1 MGMTYGLLDENNA
14 EVQRRAARAGGWT
27 DAHALAGRWSQA
39 RCNVAPTV
47 AAAPPPPPAQ
57 SWCYLRLR
65 GRPLHNPPARWTA
78 LIKTHRSSSMH
89 VALRNCREREC
100 VASYTNYFIQLFHSI
115 GPAVEVEL
123 SSRERSAR
131 GRTMRVCRQDGER
144 AAGRIGPCGAG
155 TTAALHCPPRHA
167 RYYFALRYCRPLS
180 KASARPS
187 WCGHGLILLAVPVG
201 GTGIGRWRAL
211 RCVTRLL
218 PLGRWDSVP
227 SAIMSMAAC

>member
-1 MGMTYGLLDENNA
+1 MLWRGVGLKPDATSRLPWPLPPHPLP
-14 EVQRRAARAGGWT
+14 RKAGATSASGAVPFT
-27 DAHALAGRWSQA
+27 TR
-39 RCNVAPTV
+39 
-47 AAAPPPPPAQ
+47 PPGGPH
-57 SWCYLRLR
+57 SS
-65 GRPLHNPPARWTA
+65 
-78 LIKTHRSSSMH
+78 KTHRSSSMH

>member
-1 MGMTYGLLDENNA
+1 MGLTYGLLDETNA

-27 DAHALAGRWSQA
+27 RLLWRGVGLKPDAPSRLPWPLPPHPLPHKAGATSASGAVPFTTRPPGGPHSSKQIAHLACTLHFETVVSV
-39 RCNVAPTV
+39 NV
-47 AAAPPPPPAQ
+47 
-57 SWCYLRLR
+57 SLR
-65 GRPLHNPPARWTA
+65 TSIT
-78 LIKTHRSSSMH
+78 IK
-89 VALRNCREREC
+89 
-100 VASYTNYFIQLFHSI
+100 LFHSI

-227 SAIMSMAAC
+227 SAVMPMAAC

>member
-1 MGMTYGLLDENNA
+1 M
-14 EVQRRAARAGGWT
+14 QRRAYRGRCPPTPSRAK
-27 DAHALAGRWSQA
+27 L
-39 RCNVAPTV
+39 VL
-47 AAAPPPPPAQ
+47 PPPPGPSPSQ
-57 SWCYLRLR
+57 
-65 GRPLHNPPARWTA
+65 PARPVDRTHQKHIA
-78 LIKTHRSSSMH
+78 HLPCTLHFETVVSVNVSLRTSITIK
-89 VALRNCREREC
+89 
-100 VASYTNYFIQLFHSI
+100 LFHSI